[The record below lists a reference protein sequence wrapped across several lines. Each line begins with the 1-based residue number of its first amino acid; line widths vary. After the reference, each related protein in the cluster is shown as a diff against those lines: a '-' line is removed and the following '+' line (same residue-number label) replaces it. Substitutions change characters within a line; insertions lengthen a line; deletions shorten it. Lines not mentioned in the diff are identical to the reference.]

1 MIKGRGRICPLLLS
15 WVLQKWR
22 IWENLN
28 LAAPQ
33 PPSGSSPDHPHIL
46 LLHLHLHL
54 AQHILVWC
62 WRQQQ
67 SVDYFLL
74 HNADTGQWLVLT
86 WLQRGKLKSTKHR
99 IIEPLHWFNCHVTL
113 LCCDVR
119 FDFLLA
125 DLPSSVCPPMGGFS
139 GPRDLGTAVAA
150 SGQLVTYSRDCHP
163 VLWLHVRKRATFY
176 KLYCSTYRVTANKR
190 KNHRPRLTWH
200 VASSTNNWLDSF
212 WFVVRYLFVMS
223 PQTTD
228 IGVKLLIRV
237 HWSCTALLYILTVS
251 EDVVY
256 TNRIMSV
263 SKNRFCKW
271 AGYRGRGRQ
280 WYPPPD
286 RGTAPVLWS
295 WDWSQDPDPDRNTHL
310 PLCRLIQGDTFFLGE
325 FAFCKGWH

>member
-22 IWENLN
+22 NLENLN

-46 LLHLHLHL
+46 LLHLQL

-86 WLQRGKLKSTKHR
+86 WLQRGKLKSIKHR

-119 FDFLLA
+119 FGFLLA

-150 SGQLVTYSRDCHP
+150 SGQLVTYSPDCHP

-280 WYPPPD
+280 WYPPPPD

-310 PLCRLIQGDTFFLGE
+310 PLCRLIQGDTFFLWRV
-325 FAFCKGWH
+325 CIL